1 MSPTESSAPSG
12 PTTAA
17 PAVAHLAFP
26 ADVDQQSRYVARAR
40 PLRKASLRRR
50 ALRQVAQ
57 WRRREPKWTHGDG
70 SVWSSLDNYAC
81 AMSPPEPMLSSSGR
95 RWPAGGEWVMQPKW
109 DGFRLLIGVEQGGRV
124 RAWSRHGTNLT
135 PRLGSLL
142 ECFAA
147 APPGTVF
154 DGELVALRES
164 AGRPVQDFATVT
176 RAVFTASPVAAQR
189 LRFVGFDALRLGGQ
203 DLCVRPWRERDERL
217 RDALP
222 ICDRVRAISSQP
234 ASPDG
239 HDAIVELG
247 FEGTVLKR
255 PSSTYRPG
263 RHAAWVKHK
272 ARHVAAG
279 TLLDVR
285 QARRGEWH
293 AVCDIGGRRITVL
306 AGAGTA
312 ALTGQAVELAYSR
325 IDADGGLREARIT
338 TAAAA

>member
-1 MSPTESSAPSG
+1 VFT
-12 PTTAA
+12 
-17 PAVAHLAFP
+17 
-26 ADVDQQSRYVARAR
+26 
-40 PLRKASLRRR
+40 
-50 ALRQVAQ
+50 
-57 WRRREPKWTHGDG
+57 GD
-70 SVWSSLDNYAC
+70 
-81 AMSPPEPMLSSSGR
+81 P
-95 RWPAGGEWVMQPKW
+95 
-109 DGFRLLIGVEQGGRV
+109 
-124 RAWSRHGTNLT
+124 
-135 PRLGSLL
+135 
-142 ECFAA
+142 AA
-147 APPGTVF
+147 A
-154 DGELVALRES
+154 E
-164 AGRPVQDFATVT
+164 Q
-176 RAVFTASPVAAQR
+176 
-189 LRFVGFDALRLGGQ
+189 LRFVGFDALRLGGE
-203 DLCVRPWRERDERL
+203 DLCMRPWRERDERL